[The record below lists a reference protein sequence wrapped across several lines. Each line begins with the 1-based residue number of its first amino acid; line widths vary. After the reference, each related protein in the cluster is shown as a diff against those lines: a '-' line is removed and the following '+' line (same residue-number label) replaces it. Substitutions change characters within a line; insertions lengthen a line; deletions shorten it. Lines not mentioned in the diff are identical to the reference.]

1 MKRSRFSKF
10 FEQRK
15 EEKVKKDSTVYSKK
29 DFLSKITV
37 SLNESGFRLSKLLIA
52 LLFTAYILVFF
63 FLGYSLVAPVF
74 LNIPQNVSI
83 KDIVSDPQ
91 YNDIKE
97 NLLKT
102 GISNTQIVN
111 IFYKELQGNTII
123 NDFLKNNSVLQN
135 SNTISNIV
143 QETVYSTI
151 EEKLGI
157 KKDSLSTF
165 EIDSAAIYE
174 NIQNDETIT
183 DKNSAFLN
191 TVRADFLDY
200 LSNPSIDFRLVE
212 LSNISEQKI
221 LFRFAFGFIM
231 AFQGL
236 LIFFAFISKPLEEMS
251 LSRLKVQVQPWLQ
264 MLTNSI
270 QAGNSLSQA
279 LEFSQERI
287 KIAPLSDILKEIT
300 ARYVT
305 YKNLEQA
312 LEPLNKWTDKIP
324 ELKNVISALV
334 IQEKMGGNLVPV
346 LYSISNL
353 FAKRTLVMQKIESLA
368 SEATGQLKIIF
379 IMFFFIILIAE
390 IFMKSFKSPISP
402 VYMFFSKGGGFGG
415 FLNLSFIHI
424 LILTLSFALYKG
436 GEVIVK
442 NEMKF

>member
-1 MKRSRFSKF
+1 MKKNRFSKF
-10 FEQRK
+10 VEQRS
-15 EEKVKKDSTVYSKK
+15 ERTKKDLAAYGGKS
-29 DFLSKITV
+29 FLSRITK
-37 SLNESGFRLSKLLIA
+37 SLNESGYKLSRSLIISIFIIYLLI
-52 LLFTAYILVFF
+52 FF
-63 FLGYSLVAPVF
+63 FVGYSLIAPVF
-74 LNIPQNVSI
+74 FNIPKDISI
-83 KDIVSDPQ
+83 EDIVSDAK
-91 YNDIKE
+91 YSDIKE
-97 NLLKT
+97 NLLKA
-102 GISNTQIVN
+102 GISSSQIGN
-111 IFYKELQGNTII
+111 IFYKELRNNTNISKS
-123 NDFLKNNSVLQN
+123 FEGNSVLQN
-135 SNTISNIV
+135 ATSISNAIK
-143 QETVYSTI
+143 ETVSITI
-151 EEKLGI
+151 ERVLGI
-157 KKDSLSTF
+157 EKSSLATF
-165 EIDSAAIYE
+165 EIDVAPIYE
-174 NIQNDETIT
+174 EIQKDETIT
-183 DKNSAFLN
+183 DKEGAFLSA
-191 TVRADFLDY
+191 VRSDFLDY
-200 LSNPSIDFRLVE
+200 LSIPPTDFRLVE
-212 LSNISEQKI
+212 LSKISVQKT
-221 LFRFAFGFIM
+221 LFRLAFGFIL

-236 LIFFAFISKPLEEMS
+236 LVFFAFIIKPLEEMS
-251 LSRLKVQVQPWLQ
+251 LSRLKGQIQPWLQ

-287 KIAPLSDILKEIT
+287 KTAPLSDILKEIT

-334 IQEKMGGNLVPV
+334 IQEKMGGNLIPV

-415 FLNLSFIHI
+415 FLNLSFIHL

-436 GEVIVK
+436 GEIIVR